1 MTKIIF
7 FILFIF
13 LNFFLAF
20 ASDLMLNCLSANYGI
35 VGSLKPY
42 FEKNSVIGAATSAG
56 LTILVALFLNMLLSY
71 MIFGFVIPRNNKELL
86 YFCILAF
93 IIGYLLDFC
102 IYKFKIFGNSLELF
116 YKTAGVGLWGALSFL
131 FTIIISFYVLKII
144 NLNLTN
150 I

>member
-1 MTKIIF
+1 MKSEIILF
-7 FILFIF
+7 VLFIF

-20 ASDLMLNCLSANYGI
+20 ASDLMLNYLSTNYGI

-42 FEKNSVIGAATSAG
+42 FEKKSVIGAATAAG
-56 LTILVALFLNMLLSY
+56 LTILVALFINMLLSY

-86 YFCILAF
+86 YFCIIAF
-93 IIGYLLDFC
+93 IVGYLLDFC

-131 FTIIISFYVLKII
+131 FTIIISYIIIGLIRKIE
-144 NLNLTN
+144 
-150 I
+150 